1 MQEITGGSKGR
12 ERQSILEVK
21 MSTENNNLDELT
33 VTETS
38 PEMTRRSNP
47 TTYVVHSSGRRD
59 KRNKFQHM
67 RNATRSEISLGWKDW
82 SRCRIIHSC
91 FMNSL
96 LSLGAENRKNVGGHK
111 HKVSAEHVI
120 YLTCST
126 WPDRLVK
133 RKRQKHMIRRTA
145 QK

>member
-1 MQEITGGSKGR
+1 MQEITGGGKGG

-59 KRNKFQHM
+59 KRNRFD
-67 RNATRSEISLGWKDW
+67 T
-82 SRCRIIHSC
+82 
-91 FMNSL
+91 
-96 LSLGAENRKNVGGHK
+96 
-111 HKVSAEHVI
+111 
-120 YLTCST
+120 
-126 WPDRLVK
+126 
-133 RKRQKHMIRRTA
+133 
-145 QK
+145 